1 MSSELKTTFQ
11 TVLEVSPQHQKLKR
25 LIDEI
30 EQQKLLLEEW
40 KQAQADIHSYSQKAL
55 MPAYRSLYVTLFQQ
69 MQVLWN
75 SLSVYGL
82 SKLDKAQ
89 VETKIQTLVKLLKNS
104 KFLDQTQSKEVD
116 SLFTY
121 YEQAEEYAKNKKS
134 KKKIQEL
141 DGDLTQS
148 LNPHD
153 DVEKWNTDE
162 YVQAR
167 EQAKLK
173 RQQEKQAKASRLV
186 NQSLKTVYL
195 KIAAIIH
202 PDRELD
208 ESKKVE
214 KTELLQRANEAY
226 EQEDLFFLLK
236 FQLEVEQ
243 NKNGS
248 NKGLSAEQVKFY
260 QQSLEA
266 QSQALKMQIQELI
279 DSLVWSNKAK
289 ILVKKSKGQLN
300 IMDLYKQI
308 DVDVSAVKQQFKAE
322 KQRLSFMGKES
333 GLEMLLEKR
342 CFVAFKNVLNKLT
355 VGNFNVRNSVLVW
368 ICSIMEYLF

>member
-75 SLSVYGL
+75 SLNGYGL

-153 DVEKWNTDE
+153 DVENWNTDE

-308 DVDVSAVKQQFKAE
+308 EVDVSAVKQQFKAE

-333 GLEMLLEKR
+333 GLEMLLEKG
-342 CFVAFKNVLNKLT
+342 VL
-355 VGNFNVRNSVLVW
+355 
-368 ICSIMEYLF
+368 

>member
-75 SLSVYGL
+75 SLNGYGL

-153 DVEKWNTDE
+153 DVENWNTDE

-333 GLEMLLEKR
+333 GLEMLLEKG
-342 CFVAFKNVLNKLT
+342 VL
-355 VGNFNVRNSVLVW
+355 
-368 ICSIMEYLF
+368 

>member
-333 GLEMLLEKR
+333 GLEMLLEKG
-342 CFVAFKNVLNKLT
+342 VL
-355 VGNFNVRNSVLVW
+355 
-368 ICSIMEYLF
+368 

>member
-153 DVEKWNTDE
+153 DVENWNTDE

-333 GLEMLLEKR
+333 GLEMLLE
-342 CFVAFKNVLNKLT
+342 
-355 VGNFNVRNSVLVW
+355 NSVL
-368 ICSIMEYLF
+368 

>member
-153 DVEKWNTDE
+153 DVENWNTDE

-173 RQQEKQAKASRLV
+173 RQQEKQAKASMLV

-208 ESKKVE
+208 ESKKNE

-236 FQLEVEQ
+236 LQLEVEQ

-266 QSQALKMQIQELI
+266 QSQALKKQIQELI

-333 GLEMLLEKR
+333 GLEMLLEKG
-342 CFVAFKNVLNKLT
+342 VL
-355 VGNFNVRNSVLVW
+355 
-368 ICSIMEYLF
+368 

>member
-153 DVEKWNTDE
+153 DVENWNTDE

-173 RQQEKQAKASRLV
+173 RQQEKQAKASMLV

-208 ESKKVE
+208 ESKKNE

-236 FQLEVEQ
+236 LQLEVEQ
-243 NKNGS
+243 NKNSS

-266 QSQALKMQIQELI
+266 QSQALKKQIQELI

-300 IMDLYKQI
+300 IMDL
-308 DVDVSAVKQQFKAE
+308 
-322 KQRLSFMGKES
+322 
-333 GLEMLLEKR
+333 
-342 CFVAFKNVLNKLT
+342 CF
-355 VGNFNVRNSVLVW
+355 
-368 ICSIMEYLF
+368 

>member
-153 DVEKWNTDE
+153 DVENWNTDE

-243 NKNGS
+243 NKNSS

-333 GLEMLLEKR
+333 GLEMLLEKG
-342 CFVAFKNVLNKLT
+342 VL
-355 VGNFNVRNSVLVW
+355 
-368 ICSIMEYLF
+368 

>member
-153 DVEKWNTDE
+153 DVENWNTDE

-173 RQQEKQAKASRLV
+173 RQQEKQAKASMLV

-243 NKNGS
+243 NKNSS

-333 GLEMLLEKR
+333 GLEMLLEKG
-342 CFVAFKNVLNKLT
+342 VL
-355 VGNFNVRNSVLVW
+355 
-368 ICSIMEYLF
+368 